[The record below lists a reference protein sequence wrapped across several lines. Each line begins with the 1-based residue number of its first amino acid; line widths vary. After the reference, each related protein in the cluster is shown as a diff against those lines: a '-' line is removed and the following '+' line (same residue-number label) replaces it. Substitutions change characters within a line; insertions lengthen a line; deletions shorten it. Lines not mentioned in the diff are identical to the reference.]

1 MNVKLETQICCS
13 VSLTQVIDVLL
24 GFVAAA
30 IRALYLQCY
39 IIIAS
44 FFYSIKPPAFLL
56 CELYLLALNKEIFA
70 WCFWKCCIP
79 VQPTNKAVYCKLY
92 VALHLDIVDNTVQA
106 ETPIYLFE
114 KF

>member
-1 MNVKLETQICCS
+1 MNVKLEIQVCCS

-24 GFVAAA
+24 GFVVAA

-39 IIIAS
+39 NIIAS

-56 CELYLLALNKEIFA
+56 CEFYLLALNKEIFA

-79 VQPTNKAVYCKLY
+79 VLPTNKAVNCKLH
-92 VALHLDIVDNTVQA
+92 VALHLGIVDNILQA
-106 ETPIYLFE
+106 ETPIYVFE

>member
-30 IRALYLQCY
+30 IRALYLQCTS
-39 IIIAS
+39 IATIAS

-70 WCFWKCCIP
+70 
-79 VQPTNKAVYCKLY
+79 
-92 VALHLDIVDNTVQA
+92 
-106 ETPIYLFE
+106 
-114 KF
+114 

>member
-1 MNVKLETQICCS
+1 MNVKLEIQVCCS

-24 GFVAAA
+24 EFVVAA

-56 CELYLLALNKEIFA
+56 CEFYLLALNKEIFA

-79 VQPTNKAVYCKLY
+79 VLPTNNCKLH
-92 VALHLDIVDNTVQA
+92 VALHLGIVDNIVQA
-106 ETPIYLFE
+106 ETPIYVFE